1 MIKNNKSNSSNN
13 KSKSK
18 KKSGNIQSKKSKLTQ
33 MFEDELNYSMKKFG
47 KKRGARQK
55 DLGFIC
61 HTDKKSVDIFYVIS
75 SAVDRSIS
83 VFICD

>member
-47 KKRGARQK
+47 KKRG
-55 DLGFIC
+55 
-61 HTDKKSVDIFYVIS
+61 
-75 SAVDRSIS
+75 
-83 VFICD
+83 